1 MHQSALHNEMF
12 SVGVILISRDHL
24 SKLNQDLHASTP
36 ANDRPT
42 KNLPIPGNI
51 FVEFP
56 CEEKIKINQRSE
68 SQSSSLHKSSLYD
81 NLARCIGIRKVEH

>member
-56 CEEKIKINQRSE
+56 CEEKIKMQALYIAGLGRQVNQEPEQQKSEING
-68 SQSSSLHKSSLYD
+68 
-81 NLARCIGIRKVEH
+81 N